1 MSPHALEAIAQRLGN
16 PPWFWPLVLTVLFG
30 LLVLGSMEGGAA

>member
-1 MSPHALEAIAQRLGN
+1 MNPHALEALAQRLGN
-16 PPWFWPLVLTVLFG
+16 PPWFWPLVWAVLFG

>member
-1 MSPHALEAIAQRLGN
+1 MNPHALEALDHKLGN
-16 PPWFWPLVLTVLFG
+16 PPWFWPLVWAVLFG